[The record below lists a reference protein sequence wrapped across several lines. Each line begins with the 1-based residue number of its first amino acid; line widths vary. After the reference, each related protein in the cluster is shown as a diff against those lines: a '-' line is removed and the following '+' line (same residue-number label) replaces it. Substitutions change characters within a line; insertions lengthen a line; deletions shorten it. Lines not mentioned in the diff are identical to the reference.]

1 MKTLYISR
9 YLCGLMTLSFLMVSM
24 TTYAPAGER
33 VGEILFWTFGFCSLF
48 FAAVSFYLSALRQ
61 RHPESK
67 IFKSSVLHFTLFAF
81 AILMTLLLVLG
92 IAG

>member
-9 YLCGLMTLSFLMVSM
+9 YLCGLMTISFLMVSI
-24 TTYAPAGER
+24 TTYAPAGAR

-48 FAAVSFYLSALRQ
+48 FAGMSFFLSALRQ
-61 RHPESK
+61 RDPENR
-67 IFKSSVLHFTLFAF
+67 IFKSRVLHFTLFAF
-81 AILMTLLLVLG
+81 AILMTLVFVLG